1 MSEPKTVA
9 IVQARM
15 SSSRL
20 PGKVLRLV
28 GSQPMLARVL
38 ARANRASL
46 VDEVMVATTT
56 DPSDEPIAEYCENAG
71 IPCFRGDLYDVLDRY
86 YQAARVSSADVV
98 VRLTADCPFIDPE
111 EIDRTI
117 THFHQ
122 TCADFTANRLPPPF
136 RRTTAV
142 GMDTEVVSFAALERA
157 WQEAAEPFEREHV
170 MPYLYDMPGRF
181 KISVA
186 DWEKDLSQLRFTVD
200 TAADLDVANQ
210 VYTFFEDRDDFT
222 LQDLLAANASHP
234 AWQAQLIGVRHKELF
249 EVDERSK
256 KQDKGQPV
264 ERNEAPHD
272 GE

>member
-1 MSEPKTVA
+1 
-9 IVQARM
+9 
-15 SSSRL
+15 
-20 PGKVLRLV
+20 
-28 GSQPMLARVL
+28 MLARVL
-38 ARANRASL
+38 ARASHAKL

-56 DPSDEPIAEYCENAG
+56 DPSDETIAEFCEKAG
-71 IPCFRGDLYDVLDRY
+71 VACFRGDLFDVLDRY
-86 YQAARVSSADVV
+86 YQAAKVSGASVV

-117 THFHQ
+117 AHFHL

-186 DWEKDLSQLRFTVD
+186 DWEEDLSHLRFTVD
-200 TAADLDVANQ
+200 TPADLEVANL
-210 VYTFFEDRDDFT
+210 VYAQFNDRDDFT
-222 LQDLLAANASHP
+222 LQDLLAANAQHP
-234 AWQAQLIGVRHKELF
+234 EWQVQLAGVKHKDLF
-249 EVDERSK
+249 EVDHRASKLDQGKTAERIEPAH
-256 KQDKGQPV
+256 G
-264 ERNEAPHD
+264 N
-272 GE
+272 

>member
-1 MSEPKTVA
+1 MSETKTVA

-20 PGKVLRLV
+20 PGKVLRMV

-38 ARANRASL
+38 ARASRAKL
-46 VDEVMVATTT
+46 VDAIMVATTT
-56 DPSDEPIAEYCENAG
+56 DPSDEPIAEFCETAG
-71 IPCFRGDLYDVLDRY
+71 IACFRGDLYDVLDRY
-86 YQAARVSSADVV
+86 YQAAKLSGASVV

-117 THFHQ
+117 AYFHL

-157 WQEAAEPFEREHV
+157 WNEAAEPFEREHV

-186 DWEKDLSQLRFTVD
+186 DWEKDLSHLRFTVD
-200 TAADLDVANQ
+200 TPADLEVANQ
-210 VYTFFEDRDDFT
+210 VYSEFNDRDDFT
-222 LQDLLAANASHP
+222 LQELLDANARH
-234 AWQAQLIGVRHKELF
+234 AEWKMQVAGVKHKDLF
-249 EVDERSK
+249 EVDERAIK
-256 KQDKGQPV
+256 LDQGQTE
-264 ERNEAPHD
+264 ERNEPPHD

>member
-1 MSEPKTVA
+1 
-9 IVQARM
+9 M

-28 GSQPMLARVL
+28 GSQPMLSRVV
-38 ARANRASL
+38 ARASRASL

-56 DPSDEPIAEYCENAG
+56 DPSDEPIAEYCKTKGVA
-71 IPCFRGDLYDVLDRY
+71 CFRGDLYDVLDRY
-86 YQAARVSSADVV
+86 YQAARISGASVV

-117 THFHQ
+117 THFHL

-157 WQEAAEPFEREHV
+157 WHEAVEPFEREHV
-170 MPYLYDMPGRF
+170 MPYLYDTPGRF

-186 DWEKDLSQLRFTVD
+186 DWEKDLSFLRFTVD
-200 TAADLDVANQ
+200 TPADLEVANQ
-210 VYTFFEDRDDFT
+210 VYAEFNDRDDFT
-222 LQDLLAANASHP
+222 LQDLLAANEHHP
-234 AWQAQLIGVRHKELF
+234 EWQAQLAGVKHKDLF
-249 EVDERSK
+249 EVDDRAK
-256 KQDKGQPV
+256 KLDQGQSAKRKEPPYD
-264 ERNEAPHD
+264 RK
-272 GE
+272 

>member
-1 MSEPKTVA
+1 
-9 IVQARM
+9 M

-28 GSQPMLARVL
+28 GSQPMLARVI
-38 ARANRASL
+38 ARASRAKL

-56 DPSDEPIAEYCENAG
+56 DPSDEPIAEYCETMG
-71 IPCFRGDLYDVLDRY
+71 IACFRGDLYDVLDRY
-86 YQAARVSSADVV
+86 YQAAKLFGADVV

-117 THFHQ
+117 THFHL

-186 DWEKDLSQLRFTVD
+186 DWEKDLSHLRFTVD
-200 TAADLDVANQ
+200 TPADLEVANQ
-210 VYTFFEDRDDFT
+210 VYAFFEDRDDFT
-222 LQDLLAANASHP
+222 LQDLLAANASQP
-234 AWQAQLIGVRHKELF
+234 AWQAQLAGVKHKDVF

-256 KQDKGQPV
+256 KQEQEQPL
-264 ERNEAPHD
+264 ERNEGPHD

>member
-9 IVQARM
+9 IIQARM

-20 PGKVLRLV
+20 PGKVLLLV
-28 GSQPMLARVL
+28 GSEPMLARVL
-38 ARANRASL
+38 ARASRARL

-56 DPSDEPIAEYCENAG
+56 DPSDEPIAEYCETMG
-71 IPCFRGDLYDVLDRY
+71 VTCFRGDLYDVLDRY
-86 YQAARVSSADVV
+86 YQAAKFSSADVI

-117 THFHQ
+117 THFHL

-142 GMDTEVVSFAALERA
+142 GMDTEVVSFVALERA
-157 WQEAAEPFEREHV
+157 WQEAVEPFEREHV

-186 DWEKDLSQLRFTVD
+186 DWEKDLSHLRFTVD
-200 TAADLDVANQ
+200 TPADLDVANQ
-210 VYTFFEDRDDFT
+210 VYEEFNDRDDFT
-222 LQDLLAANASHP
+222 LQDLLAANAQHP
-234 AWQAQLIGVRHKELF
+234 QWQAQLSGVKHKDLF
-249 EVDERSK
+249 EVDHRA
-256 KQDKGQPV
+256 KGVDQGQTV
-264 ERNEAPHD
+264 ERNEPPHD
-272 GE
+272 SK

>member
-9 IVQARM
+9 IIQTRM

-28 GSQPMLARVL
+28 GSQPMLARVA
-38 ARANRASL
+38 ARASRASL

-56 DPSDEPIAEYCENAG
+56 DPSDDPIASYCETAG
-71 IPCFRGDLYDVLDRY
+71 IACFRGELYDVLDRY
-86 YQAARVSSADVV
+86 YQAARASGASVV
-98 VRLTADCPFIDPE
+98 VRLTADCPMIDPE

-117 THFHQ
+117 THFHL

-136 RRTTAV
+136 KRTTAI
-142 GMDTEVVSFAALERA
+142 GMDTEVVSFTALERA

-186 DWEKDLSQLRFTVD
+186 DWEKDLSRLRFTVD
-200 TAADLDVANQ
+200 TLEDLEVANQ
-210 VYTFFEDRDDFT
+210 VYAEFDDRDDFT
-222 LQDLLAANASHP
+222 LQDLLAANALHP
-234 AWQAQLIGVRHKELF
+234 EWQAQLAGVKHKDLF
-249 EVDERSK
+249 EVDHRAKKLDPGQAAERK
-256 KQDKGQPV
+256 V
-264 ERNEAPHD
+264 LPHD
-272 GE
+272 S

>member
-1 MSEPKTVA
+1 
-9 IVQARM
+9 M

-28 GSQPMLARVL
+28 GSQPMLARVI
-38 ARANRASL
+38 ARASRAKL

-56 DPSDEPIAEYCENAG
+56 DPSDEPIAEYCETKG
-71 IPCFRGDLYDVLDRY
+71 IACFRGDLYNVLDRY
-86 YQAARVSSADVV
+86 YQAAKASGANVV

-117 THFHQ
+117 THFHL

-157 WQEAAEPFEREHV
+157 WHEAAEPFEREHV

-186 DWEKDLSQLRFTVD
+186 DWEKDLSHLRFTVD
-200 TAADLDVANQ
+200 TPADLEVANQ
-210 VYTFFEDRDDFT
+210 VYSEFNDRDDFT
-222 LQDLLAANASHP
+222 LQDLLAANAQHP
-234 AWQAQLIGVRHKELF
+234 EWQAQLAGVKHKDLF
-249 EVDERSK
+249 EVDHRAK
-256 KQDKGQPV
+256 KLDIGQTA
-264 ERNEAPHD
+264 ERNEPPHD
-272 GE
+272 SQ

>member
-1 MSEPKTVA
+1 MSEPKSVA
-9 IVQARM
+9 IIQARM

-38 ARANRASL
+38 ARVRRSKL

-56 DPSDEPIAEYCENAG
+56 DPSDEPIAEFCEKAG
-71 IPCFRGDLYDVLDRY
+71 VACFRGDLYDVLDRY
-86 YQAARVSSADVV
+86 YQAAKVSGASVV

-117 THFHQ
+117 AHFHL

-186 DWEKDLSQLRFTVD
+186 DWEEDLSHLRFTVD
-200 TAADLDVANQ
+200 TPADLEVANL
-210 VYTFFEDRDDFT
+210 VYAQFNDRDDFT
-222 LQDLLAANASHP
+222 LQDLLAANAQHP
-234 AWQAQLIGVRHKELF
+234 EWQAQLADVKHKDLF
-249 EVDERSK
+249 EVDHRAK
-256 KQDKGQPV
+256 KLDQGKTA
-264 ERNEAPHD
+264 ERNEPAH
-272 GE
+272 GN